1 MVAEKKIEPTERS
14 PQHSSRLMSLL
25 LDKNYKKHYPT
36 THKNHAEVVKISR
49 IEAEHEME
57 KVFVNML

>member
-1 MVAEKKIEPTERS
+1 MVAATKIQPSEHSLRN
-14 PQHSSRLMSLL
+14 SSRLMSLL

-36 THKNHAEVVKISR
+36 SHKIQPAAVNISR
-49 IEAEHEME
+49 IEAEYEME

>member
-1 MVAEKKIEPTERS
+1 MVAATKIEQTELS
-14 PQHSSRLMSLL
+14 PRNSSRLMSLL

-36 THKNHAEVVKISR
+36 THKIQPVAVNISR
-49 IEAEHEME
+49 IEAEYEME